1 MNSKEI
7 QVGVIVI
14 DEALGTKSYKSY
26 KMMRIWIN
34 LIRTFSLVTFY
45 NTHIVSHKNG
55 RCDFLRTVV
64 KCHPD
69 GNVVANM

>member
-14 DEALGTKSYKSY
+14 DEALGAKSYKSY
-26 KMMRIWIN
+26 TMMHIWIN
-34 LIRTFSLVTFY
+34 LIGTFSLVTFY

>member
-26 KMMRIWIN
+26 KMMHIWIN
-34 LIRTFSLVTFY
+34 LLGTFSLVTFY
-45 NTHIVSHKNG
+45 NTYIVSHKN
-55 RCDFLRTVV
+55 RRYNFLRTVV

-69 GNVVANM
+69 GNVVANI